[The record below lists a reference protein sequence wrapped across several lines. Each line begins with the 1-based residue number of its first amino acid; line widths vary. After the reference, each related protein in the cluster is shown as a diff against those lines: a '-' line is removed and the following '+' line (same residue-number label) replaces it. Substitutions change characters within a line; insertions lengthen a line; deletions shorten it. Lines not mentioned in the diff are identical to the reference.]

1 MQKDRRQTEGG
12 RQGERKA
19 GFLRSAYCALPA
31 AFRLPP
37 SAFSYFVWAGAAV
50 FVLGFVSLVV
60 VAPAARAGGHA
71 LSSFFLYE
79 MFGRVCHQIPERAF
93 YLAGHPFA
101 VCARCTGIYFGFAA
115 GVLLYP
121 LVRSLNRTDFPAR
134 KWLLVAAAPAAVD
147 FALGLSGVWENTH
160 LSRALTGALLGLA
173 ASFYVVPGLL
183 DVGQMLRER
192 RPGGGTASITVS
204 PGGVAR

>member
-1 MQKDRRQTEGG
+1 
-12 RQGERKA
+12 
-19 GFLRSAYCALPA
+19 
-31 AFRLPP
+31 
-37 SAFSYFVWAGAAV
+37 VWAAAAA
-50 FVLGFVSLVV
+50 FVLGFVSLAV
-60 VAPAARAGGHA
+60 VAPAARAGGHT

-93 YLAGHPFA
+93 HLAGQPFA

-121 LVRSLNRTDFPAR
+121 LVRSLRRTDLPAR
-134 KWLLVAAAPAAVD
+134 KWLLLAAAPAALD

-160 LSRALTGALLGLA
+160 LSRALTGALLGAA

-183 DVGQMLRER
+183 DLGHMFRER
-192 RPGGGTASITVS
+192 RPDTASQ
-204 PGGVAR
+204 GGVLR